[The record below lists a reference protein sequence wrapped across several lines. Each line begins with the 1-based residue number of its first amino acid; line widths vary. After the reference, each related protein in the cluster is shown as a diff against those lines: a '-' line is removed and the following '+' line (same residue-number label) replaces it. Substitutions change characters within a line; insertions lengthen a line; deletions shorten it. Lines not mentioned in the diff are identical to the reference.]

1 MSFTR
6 WCRHLLITLLL
17 PAAVLPA
24 YAQAELVFSD
34 AWIREA
40 PPAASV
46 LAGYLVISNPTAAA
60 VTVTGVSGADFSSVE
75 IHRTV
80 IEDGMARM
88 QSAGQ
93 LEIPAGGKFTLAPGG
108 YHLMLF
114 NPRRPLTSGDNVKL
128 LLHVRN
134 GACVGVTLPVRRAG
148 IDDLQ

>member
-1 MSFTR
+1 MNFWRACSHVTGV
-6 WCRHLLITLLL
+6 LLL
-17 PAAVLPA
+17 AATVLPA
-24 YAQAELVFSD
+24 HARAELVFSD

-46 LAGYLVISNPTAAA
+46 LAGYLVISNPTPAP
-60 VTVTGVSGADFSSVE
+60 VTVTGVSGADFSSIE

-80 IEDGMARM
+80 VEDGMARM

-114 NPRRPLTSGDNVKL
+114 NPRRPLTSGDSVEL
-128 LLHVRN
+128 LLHVRD
-134 GACVGVTLPVRRAG
+134 GACVGLTLPVRRAG